1 MAEKEEKED
10 KKEKETVQEKPKQTA
25 EIVDEEN
32 LEEDNEEG
40 HEEDNVFA
48 LEAELEQAKAKA
60 DEYYSHLQRL
70 KAEFDNFRRRTVR
83 EKEEIAKYASE
94 RIILSL
100 LPVLDNF
107 ERALESAKSN
117 QDFDAFSQGVEM
129 IFRQLMKVLEEE
141 GLKPIEALGEQF
153 DPNLHEAM
161 FREESDQEEN
171 TILEEL
177 QKGYYLKDKVI
188 RPSRVKVSG

>member
-1 MAEKEEKED
+1 MSENNTFLDEDNLQNIAENEEQEPKETEQHSTEEKLKD
-10 KKEKETVQEKPKQTA
+10 
-25 EIVDEEN
+25 
-32 LEEDNEEG
+32 LEEDNAS
-40 HEEDNVFA
+40 V
-48 LEAELEQAKAKA
+48 LENELEQAKAKA
-60 DEYYSHLQRL
+60 DEYYTHLQRL
-70 KAEFDNFRRRTVR
+70 KAEFDNFRRRTVK

-94 RIILSL
+94 RVIMSL

-141 GLKPIEALGEQF
+141 GLKPIKAHGEQF

-161 FREESDQEEN
+161 FREESDEEEN